1 VAFRS
6 ISKSLLRDRLRHE
19 LASLGRDHLVVT
31 ERGRAIAVVV
41 TVDRWN
47 QMQDEFDE
55 LHATV
60 SLLRERFDVLMD

>member
-1 VAFRS
+1 LRAELE
-6 ISKSLLRDRLRHE
+6 LLGKDP
-19 LASLGRDHLVVT
+19 LVIIA
-31 ERGRAIAVVV
+31 RGRAIAVVV

-60 SLLRERFDVLMD
+60 RLLRERFDVLMD